1 MSSDNQPPTG
11 GDDDAVG
18 LRLAELAANLERE
31 LQDVASLER
40 EDLGRGSWVL
50 TPNDQ
55 GAVGVAWIDWGD
67 ALHLEVL
74 GGHGGRWELG
84 RDDSDLSFLIDVV
97 EAVVEGRVTETF
109 GDRRSRVT
117 VTMPDGSSESETG
130 SGPGGSLPRPFLA
143 RRGRVKRY
151 PPDR

>member
-1 MSSDNQPPTG
+1 MSSDNQLPTG
-11 GDDDAVG
+11 VDDDAVG

-55 GAVGVAWIDWGD
+55 DAVGVAWIDWGD

-109 GDRRSRVT
+109 GVRRSRVT

-151 PPDR
+151 PPYR

>member
-1 MSSDNQPPTG
+1 MRVRVADLPAWHDLLWQRCPFPPCSTTPSPGASG

-67 ALHLEVL
+67 ALH
-74 GGHGGRWELG
+74 
-84 RDDSDLSFLIDVV
+84 
-97 EAVVEGRVTETF
+97 
-109 GDRRSRVT
+109 
-117 VTMPDGSSESETG
+117 
-130 SGPGGSLPRPFLA
+130 
-143 RRGRVKRY
+143 
-151 PPDR
+151 

>member
-1 MSSDNQPPTG
+1 MSSDNQLPTG
-11 GDDDAVG
+11 VDDDAIG

-31 LQDVASLER
+31 LQDVASMER

-55 GAVGVAWIDWGD
+55 DAVGVAWIDWGD
-67 ALHLEVL
+67 ALHLEML

-109 GDRRSRVT
+109 GVRRSRVT

-130 SGPGGSLPRPFLA
+130 SGPGGSLPRPFWA

-151 PPDR
+151 PPYR